1 MPDKIDWRAG
11 LKDSMWGMFWMGQ
24 NAGKNADTEA
34 DKRVL
39 KEHVARLILLTT
51 QKVGYDA
58 AKRGLKNGLDWNS
71 LDTTIMTIVCA
82 ATSLCLSGEFG
93 GMPDYIEGDST
104 KDNRKGGIGE

>member
-1 MPDKIDWRAG
+1 MIKGNEIDWRAD

-39 KEHVARLILLTT
+39 KQHVARLIRLTT
-51 QKVGYDA
+51 QKVGADA
-58 AKRGLKNGLDWNS
+58 AKRGLKNALDWNS
-71 LDTTIMTIVCA
+71 LDTTLMSIVCA

-93 GMPDYIEGDST
+93 DMPDTIEGD
-104 KDNRKGGIGE
+104 KA

>member
-24 NAGKNADTEA
+24 NAGKSADTEA

-39 KEHVARLILLTT
+39 KEHVARLIRLTT
-51 QKVGYDA
+51 QKIGYDA

-82 ATSLCLSGEFG
+82 ATSLALSGEFG
-93 GMPDYIEGDST
+93 EMPEHIEGDST
-104 KDNRKGGIGE
+104 TDRKGGSGE